1 MCGVGSQGQTKHTHL
16 GPHDLRQCGDELR
29 RRVEV
34 LGDDL
39 LIDHLADG
47 VPQRLRECLCHLRVR
62 SRLPRTEGGLVLGIA
77 PLGGHSFLRRPWRI
91 CLVVLTSGEL

>member
-62 SRLPRTEGGLVLGIA
+62 AMLPRTGGDWYWASHLLAVIRYCV
-77 PLGGHSFLRRPWRI
+77 GH
-91 CLVVLTSGEL
+91 GEYVW